1 MREYKRHVCQVILLL
16 ILLPGVIGAN
26 YYEIDVEYNK
36 GNLSTS
42 LVRVIPSS
50 EVLENVGADYIAEVL
65 AYDFELR
72 NLTYFSIPHTI
83 FYDDVDE
90 DGKISGGGITT
101 LDYVKHKI
109 YVPYYDDAV
118 VIRIYDDKLEE
129 KLIIDLFPFVE
140 NELVQDIE
148 KAVQE
153 FEVQEQKESRMP
165 IAIWVLF
172 GIVLLAGVVYL
183 VLHIKKSK

>member
-1 MREYKRHVCQVILLL
+1 LVIVLL

-50 EVLENVGADYIAEVL
+50 EVLENLGADYIAEVL

-83 FYDDVDE
+83 LYDNVDE
-90 DGKISGGGITT
+90 NGKVVGGGTTT

-109 YVPYYDDAV
+109 YVPYYEDAV
-118 VIRIYDDKLEE
+118 VIRVYDDKLEE
-129 KLIIDLFPFVE
+129 KLLIDLFPFVE
-140 NELVQDIE
+140 DKIVQDIE

-153 FEVQEQKESRMP
+153 FEVEKRSEKKFP
-165 IAIWVLF
+165 IVLLIVF
-172 GIVLLAGVVYL
+172 GIVALIMVAYAL
-183 VLHIKKSK
+183 LHIRHSSVKK